1 MIGPQTKRKIIDPYT
16 IFYQHFLFLMGISM
30 CKWPN
35 FEYHV
40 GKRLKYDRSGYNSS
54 HPSLGSPLDLGNPW
68 RPLATCLKMTI
79 LWKTW
84 GVVAASRNPML
95 LRLETPRFSPVF
107 FTPPLSKEFFR
118 RSKNSRKN
126 QLIPNFT
133 GKREIFSLTC
143 PVPQIFPLSRPL
155 PSFGR

>member
-1 MIGPQTKRKIIDPYT
+1 
-16 IFYQHFLFLMGISM
+16 MG
-30 CKWPN
+30 KWPD

-40 GKRLKYDRSGYNSS
+40 GKWLKYDRSGYNSS

-143 PVPQIFPLSRPL
+143 PAPQIFPLSRPKDFL
-155 PSFGR
+155 PLPRPVHPWYRAMSFLVHFPWDERALIRVF